1 MGALMAI
8 DYKIM
13 GERIKKARL
22 EKNLTQEKLAEELN
36 VSIAYL
42 SRIETGTTKINL
54 KRLNEICNILDI
66 SEAEILSGVSDDSEN
81 YLNSDLSELLKSC
94 SPEKQRLIYKIA
106 NIISES

>member
-1 MGALMAI
+1 MAI
-8 DYKIM
+8 DYKII
-13 GERIKKARL
+13 GERLKKARI
-22 EKNLTQEKLAEELN
+22 EKNLTQEKLSESLN

-54 KRLNEICNILDI
+54 KRLNEICNILGI
-66 SEAEILSGVSDDSEN
+66 SESEILSGSSDDSEN
-81 YLNSDLSELLKSC
+81 YLNADLSELLKNC